1 MENKFYFLY
10 PAAAHPSYSAVLNID
25 KAKWLSSHV
34 PGVFLVKGK
43 LKNESFPNNDFTQVT
58 SIFNTPGVENKIF
71 IDIPIYWLH

>member
-10 PAAAHPSYSAVLNID
+10 TAAAHPSYSAVLNID
-25 KAKWLSSHV
+25 KAKWLSSYV

-43 LKNESFPNNDFTQVT
+43 LKNESFPNNDLTQVT
-58 SIFNTPGVENKIF
+58 SIFNIPGVENKIF